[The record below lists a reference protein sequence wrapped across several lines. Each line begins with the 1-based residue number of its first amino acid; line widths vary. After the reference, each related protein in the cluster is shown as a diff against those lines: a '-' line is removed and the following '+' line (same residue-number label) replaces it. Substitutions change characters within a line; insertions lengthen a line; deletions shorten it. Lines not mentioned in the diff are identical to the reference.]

1 MTATSAHV
9 ETVLAPVPPVT
20 GSGPHWV
27 RRAVRHQPLGV
38 VAAAYLVLLVLAGV
52 LAPVLAPY
60 DPAEQDLSNVLGGP
74 SGSHWLGTDTLGRDV
89 LSRLLYGI
97 EPSLVNS
104 LIAVAVFLV
113 LGVPLGILAGYRGG
127 WADGVISRVVELA
140 LVMPPIILVLVALSV
155 FADSPTA
162 AMVTLGALASTGLIR
177 VVRAA
182 TLQVR
187 EEAFVTAARIS
198 GVRPLRIMTSHVL
211 RRVTGPILVQASV
224 FAGITLA
231 AQAAL
236 AFLGLISSGGRPTWG
251 GMIAEASQVI
261 SQDQWLLVPAGVA
274 IGVTVLAFGLLGDA
288 IRDLSSGEEAAAA
301 TRGPRK
307 TTRTPAAGSGADRV
321 RIAPAD
327 ALLVV
332 DGLSVTAGSEPGTPL
347 VSDVSFG
354 VGPGQTV
361 ALVGESGC
369 GKSVTALALLGL
381 LPAGVSVSG
390 GSVTFNGTDLAGGG
404 PQAYRAIRGSG
415 IGYVAQDALG
425 SLDPTHTVGSHLLEV
440 IRVHERLG
448 RDATMARAVELL
460 HQVKLTDTDRV
471 LASYPHEISGGM
483 AQRINIALALAG
495 RPQLLIADEPT
506 TALDVT
512 VQAEILQLLREL
524 QHATGMAI
532 LIITHD
538 WGVVADIADRAVVM
552 YAGEV
557 VELADIHALFTRPRF
572 PYSAA
577 LLAADPSTAHEGA
590 RLPTLPGR
598 VPAPGSWPVG
608 CRFAGRCA
616 HVREECTSVPLRLIT
631 ADNRS
636 TTRCTRVEELVQEGA
651 LPQ

>member
-1 MTATSAHV
+1 
-9 ETVLAPVPPVT
+9 
-20 GSGPHWV
+20 
-27 RRAVRHQPLGV
+27 VRHQPLGV
-38 VAAAYLVLLVLAGV
+38 AAAAYLVLLVLAGV

-60 DPAEQDLSNVLGGP
+60 DPAEQDLNNVLGGP

-381 LPAGVSVSG
+381 LPPGVSISG

-448 RDATMARAVELL
+448 RGATMARAVELL

-616 HVREECTSVPLRLIT
+616 HVREECTSGPLPLIT
-631 ADNRS
+631 ADDRS